1 MTRTAIMHD
10 GTELQFPDDTPD
22 AVIQATVKRQLSGE
36 VHSPSSMPLSEVAT
50 QAASNLIPS
59 IGGQVVNV
67 VKAAIHPIDT
77 LTNLHKIVSGAAQNM
92 LPESLQPES
101 RKGDRDA
108 ANAIAELYK
117 NNYGSAEGF
126 KHHLAS
132 DPGAVM
138 MDASALLTGGAGL
151 AGKVPAL
158 AKPAAIA
165 MEAGTKVNPLYVPA
179 ILARK
184 TARGAAQVAPVIAD
198 AVSPTGQAATL
209 IKRDFP
215 DGNIPTQAP
224 SLLRDM
230 PADFVGAPVPK
241 FGYAGVEPTAA
252 MISDNPNILRMEM
265 NARNRNPVGFFNK
278 DNQNTSAIYSMLQ
291 DNAISDIKTNGL
303 QDALNAKTGPLRE
316 AAFEAARNNPTFR
329 DKLQEI
335 ITNKGNEPGIR
346 ASKAMPVI
354 KRATDALILREQGAN
369 KSSLPL
375 VPGEAPVFKPWY
387 DKGVDYEKDNLLNA
401 ITKEGGIN
409 KDLAQQTYGNN
420 IWEDVP
426 GGFNVFR
433 NSGGHSLDD
442 LSARMVEHGYLPEGS
457 GPYDLVDALYGNPR
471 EQYSINKNDF
481 GYNAATTEHDQ
492 LTSRLDSLINV
503 LGERNTPKAPKI
515 PGNLVSHADPKDIYT
530 LRKELGDSL
539 NSTSIAPD
547 ELTNAAKS
555 NLHLTSELMGHIDDA
570 LNESSGG
577 AFENYLKQHSS
588 GMGPIT
594 QGRAFQNIVD
604 KFDLSARVYGNTTP
618 QITPFALRKAVDDNT
633 FFNAGKKGYTSTI
646 GDTQRTKVT
655 DAVDAMNALEAAK
668 KGTVSVTGSPTAT
681 FAASLMKEGLARV
694 PGAGLPTK
702 IISVAKALGE
712 LRGQKALDDALLNPE
727 KLQTILDKYHARN
740 KP

>member
-1 MTRTAIMHD
+1 MHD
-10 GTELQFPDDTPD
+10 GTELQFPDDTTD
-22 AVIQATVKRQLSGE
+22 AVIQATVKRQL
-36 VHSPSSMPLSEVAT
+36 SMPLSEVAT
-50 QAASNLIPS
+50 QAASNFIPS
-59 IGGQVVNV
+59 MGGQVVNV

-77 LTNLHKIVSGAAQNM
+77 LTNLHKVISGAAQNM

-151 AGKVPAL
+151 AGKIPAL

-179 ILARK
+179 ILARQ
-184 TARGAAQVAPVIAD
+184 TARGAARGAAQVAPVIAD

-230 PADFVGAPVPK
+230 PANFVGAPVPK

-265 NARNRNPVGFFNK
+265 NARNRNPTGFFQK
-278 DNQNTSAIYSMLQ
+278 DNNNTKSIYSMLQ
-291 DNAISDIKTNGL
+291 ENAISDKDANIL

-316 AAFEAARNNPTFR
+316 AAFSEARAYPTFR
-329 DKLQEI
+329 GELANLI
-335 ITNKGNEPGIR
+335 LNKANQPGIR
-346 ASKAMPVI
+346 GSKSMPIINRAKGSLMLEDLGGGNIAS
-354 KRATDALILREQGAN
+354 R
-369 KSSLPL
+369 
-375 VPGEAPVFKPWY
+375 
-387 DKGVDYEKDNLLNA
+387 
-401 ITKEGGIN
+401 
-409 KDLAQQTYGNN
+409 
-420 IWEDVP
+420 
-426 GGFNVFR
+426 
-433 NSGGHSLDD
+433 
-442 LSARMVEHGYLPEGS
+442 
-457 GPYDLVDALYGNPR
+457 
-471 EQYSINKNDF
+471 
-481 GYNAATTEHDQ
+481 
-492 LTSRLDSLINV
+492 
-503 LGERNTPKAPKI
+503 
-515 PGNLVSHADPKDIYT
+515 ADPLDIYT

-539 NSTSIAPD
+539 NSKNIVPD
-547 ELTNAAKS
+547 EMANAAKS
-555 NLHLTSELMGHIDDA
+555 NRRLTSELMSNIDYS
-570 LNESSGG
+570 LNDSSGG
-577 AFENYLKQHSS
+577 AFNNYLKSHSE
-588 GMGPIT
+588 GMKPIE
-594 QGRAFQNIVD
+594 QGRSFQNIVD
-604 KFDLSARVYGNTTP
+604 TFDNKPRIYGTDIP
-618 QITPFALRKAVDDNT
+618 QITPYALRKAVDDNT

-740 KP
+740 KL